1 MNPNVETPPPGREEL
16 TVRRP
21 YEKPDVK
28 RVDLALA
35 ETLSEGCK
43 LETDSGCV
51 GPPVTAFEGGS

>member
-1 MNPNVETPPPGREEL
+1 MNPTIDQQPPAREDL

-21 YEKPDVK
+21 YEKPIIQ

>member
-1 MNPNVETPPPGREEL
+1 MTLDHQHLPLEAEAL

-21 YEKPDVK
+21 YEKPTIQ

-43 LETDSGCV
+43 LGTDVACV
-51 GPPVTAFEGGS
+51 GPPTTAFEGGS